1 MTSMEGCK
9 MDIDSLWTKYAKTGD
24 KEVKKLL
31 IENYIDLVKIVSG
44 RMYNFYGSKIE
55 YEDLL
60 GYGILG
66 LIDSI
71 EKYDVTKN
79 IKFETYAQIR
89 IKGAIIDNIRKLDWI
104 PRSLRKK
111 SKEIQN
117 AIYQLENKLG
127 RTPTNEEIANF
138 LSISIRELESTLS
151 DISTFN
157 IASLEE
163 IILSNGD
170 FSTSLQQENA
180 RPEEIYENKELKEIL
195 IESLNILT
203 ENERLVISL
212 YYYEELTYKEIGH
225 IMELSESR
233 ISQIHSKA
241 ILKMKNYLKK
251 KGIDENLWR

>member
-1 MTSMEGCK
+1 MNIE
-9 MDIDSLWTKYAKTGD
+9 SLWVKYTETKD
-24 KEVKKLL
+24 KELKKEL
-31 IENYIDLVKIVSG
+31 IEYYIGLVKIVAG

-55 YEDLL
+55 YDDLL
-60 GYGILG
+60 GYGVLG

-71 EKYDVTKN
+71 DKFDITKN

-117 AIYQLENKLG
+117 SMMNLENKLG
-127 RTPTNEEIANF
+127 RTPSNTELANF
-138 LSISIRELESTLS
+138 LDIPIEDVESILA

-157 IASLEE
+157 MTSLEE
-163 IILSNGD
+163 ILINKGEHNINND
-170 FSTSLQQENA
+170 KRENT
-180 RPEEIYENKELKEIL
+180 PENIYEEKELKEIL
-195 IESLNILT
+195 ANTIDGLPKKEKT
-203 ENERLVISL
+203 VISL

-225 IMELSESR
+225 ILELSESR

-241 ILKMKNYLKK
+241 ILEIKNKLLRE
-251 KGIDENLWR
+251 GLIES